1 MELIYCTELPQYLE
15 QDPKR
20 VMTLDIE
27 TTGFVPPQDEI
38 LSLAIIDGNEYS
50 ISSFRMGASPKI
62 CGSFLSINLCFLNQ
76 FRHKIT

>member
-15 QDPKR
+15 QDPKK

-38 LSLAIIDGNEYS
+38 LSLAIIETATKTHCSTKNSNRS
-50 ISSFRMGASPKI
+50 IPPYGRKRK
-62 CGSFLSINLCFLNQ
+62 Q
-76 FRHKIT
+76 